1 MVPVSAQFSRQIRNN
16 DDYHAGFKS
25 GAIRRQC
32 VIIGGGIGL
41 GIRDFC
47 ADADVAETRACYQH
61 IFTLLR
67 CCGVVRE
74 GQWILGFL
82 IFGFSIVLPGMKI
95 AVLFSI
101 WNRSR
106 IFSDSETKLFH
117 WLSLLNKW
125 SMLDVFVVAV
135 LLASVKLGALASVE
149 AHAGIYAFAVAVV
162 LIMLVT
168 PRVKRVLKP
177 AR

>member
-1 MVPVSAQFSRQIRNN
+1 MTVTPVSNRELTFVNALLLAAALAFVFGIFAPMLTLQKLVFITNTFSL
-16 DDYHAGFKS
+16 YS
-25 GAIRRQC
+25 
-32 VIIGGGIGL
+32 
-41 GIRDFC
+41 
-47 ADADVAETRACYQH
+47 
-61 IFTLLR
+61 
-67 CCGVVRE
+67 GVVALFRE
-74 GQWILGFL
+74 GQWVLCLI

-101 WNRSR
+101 WNRSGS
-106 IFSDSETKLFH
+106 FSDSETKLFH

-149 AHAGIYAFAVAVV
+149 VHAGLYAFAVAVV

-168 PRVKRVLKP
+168 HRVKRVHQP
-177 AR
+177 VP

>member
-1 MVPVSAQFSRQIRNN
+1 MPVSNRELSIVNMLLMAAALALVFGIFAPMLTLQKLVFITNTFSL
-16 DDYHAGFKS
+16 YS
-25 GAIRRQC
+25 
-32 VIIGGGIGL
+32 
-41 GIRDFC
+41 
-47 ADADVAETRACYQH
+47 
-61 IFTLLR
+61 
-67 CCGVVRE
+67 GVVALFRE
-74 GQWILGFL
+74 GQWALCLI

-101 WNRSR
+101 WNRSG

-149 AHAGIYAFAVAVV
+149 VHAGLYAFAVAVV

-168 PRVKRVLKP
+168 HRVKRVLKTVP
-177 AR
+177 

>member
-1 MVPVSAQFSRQIRNN
+1 MTITPVSNRVLSVVNALLLAAASALVFGIFAPMLTLQKLVLVTNTFSL
-16 DDYHAGFKS
+16 YS
-25 GAIRRQC
+25 
-32 VIIGGGIGL
+32 
-41 GIRDFC
+41 
-47 ADADVAETRACYQH
+47 
-61 IFTLLR
+61 
-67 CCGVVRE
+67 GVVALFRE
-74 GQWILGFL
+74 GQWILGL
-82 IFGFSIVLPGMKI
+82 IIFGFSIVLPGMKI

>member
-1 MVPVSAQFSRQIRNN
+1 MTITPVSNRVLSVVNALLLVAASALVFGIFAPMLTLQKLVLVTNTFSL
-16 DDYHAGFKS
+16 YS
-25 GAIRRQC
+25 
-32 VIIGGGIGL
+32 
-41 GIRDFC
+41 
-47 ADADVAETRACYQH
+47 
-61 IFTLLR
+61 
-67 CCGVVRE
+67 GVVALFRE
-74 GQWILGFL
+74 GQWILGL
-82 IFGFSIVLPGMKI
+82 IIFGFSIVLPGMKI

>member
-1 MVPVSAQFSRQIRNN
+1 MTITPVSNRELSVVNALLLAAALALVFGIFAPMLTLQKLVLVSNTFSL
-16 DDYHAGFKS
+16 YS
-25 GAIRRQC
+25 
-32 VIIGGGIGL
+32 
-41 GIRDFC
+41 
-47 ADADVAETRACYQH
+47 
-61 IFTLLR
+61 
-67 CCGVVRE
+67 GVVALFRE
-74 GQWILGFL
+74 GQWILGL
-82 IFGFSIVLPGMKI
+82 IIFWFSIVLPGMKI